1 MKVTRFDS
9 MLLKGL
15 MLVCGLCLLMACSTA
30 PTDDETEEIIP
41 AELIRARAYD
51 RNTGHSSSLPLN
63 RRGVLWYFMMIEL
76 LFDKPVHQVSI
87 NSVNA
92 ESDGL
97 SPAFVWTLDTAQL
110 NVWKR
115 QIGWNPSR
123 NVTLV
128 IDYEDEN
135 GVHTET
141 IDVRIGAYSIE
152 KPPPEIKSVNPETR
166 IDLDANKL
174 NREGIKIGFDKTM
187 DTQRTR
193 IVVFAYNGQ
202 VILNWEI
209 NWTEDNR
216 MAILLPESEDDW
228 FLPGHEYEIYLV
240 EFYSSGGA
248 RGNVPV
254 VIKFRMAS

>member
-1 MKVTRFDS
+1 MKFLRNYHILLRST
-9 MLLKGL
+9 MLF
-15 MLVCGLCLLMACSTA
+15 CGLCLLIGCSTN
-30 PTDDETEEIIP
+30 PTDDENKEIIP

-76 LFDKPVHQVSI
+76 LFDKPVHQVRI

-97 SPAFVWTLDTAQL
+97 PPAFVWTLDTAQL
-110 NVWKR
+110 DVWKR

-152 KPPPEIKSVNPETR
+152 KPPPEIKSVDPETR

-209 NWTEDNR
+209 NWTEDYR
-216 MAILLPESEDDW
+216 TAILLPKSKDDW
-228 FLPGHEYEIYLV
+228 FLPGHEYEVYLI

-254 VIKFRMAS
+254 AIRFRMAS